1 MLESAH
7 GFAIDGATGRQLSVF
22 YRRDDS
28 NPARHTRFLTIDEAR
43 QMAVDFARLPESLKR
58 TAALQER
65 IFMPQKIKMIAPAS
79 AALSGLAFT
88 PVMAAERE
96 QVRAVINLI
105 AAVKMPFPEGF
116 ERDVART
123 EYVRLDGRG
132 ETVACVRVD
141 DKVRWCYEHIP
152 ALGSRAEMLRIR
164 NEPVEGIQVGQL
176 LHYVVD
182 YDLDGLADVGSTTR
196 MEPPP
201 HAPVAA
207 IAQFFHRGTGRGDQF
222 RTEYQKLYDDGIQV
236 ALKYLGE

>member
-1 MLESAH
+1 MPKDVTRGSCPDSLPKKITTIA
-7 GFAIDGATGRQLSVF
+7 FA
-22 YRRDDS
+22 
-28 NPARHTRFLTIDEAR
+28 
-43 QMAVDFARLPESLKR
+43 
-58 TAALQER
+58 AAL
-65 IFMPQKIKMIAPAS
+65 
-79 AALSGLAFT
+79 LSGSS

-96 QVRAVINLI
+96 QVRAVVNLI
-105 AAVKMPFPEGF
+105 AAVKMPFPEQF
-116 ERDVART
+116 ERDVTRT
-123 EYVRLDGRG
+123 EYVRLDGRS

-182 YDLDGLADVGSTTR
+182 YDLHGLVDVGSTTR

-201 HAPVAA
+201 HAPTGMVV
-207 IAQFFHRGTGRGDQF
+207 QFFHRGTGRGSQF
-222 RTEYQKLYDDGIQV
+222 KDEYQKLYDDGIEI